1 MVSIISSL
9 EFHVDEVHGSIGTSD
24 VDNLVMKRQE
34 RAVVNANYVI
44 SLFFLSKWETT
55 YLHERVVERNKG
67 GEQVQVT
74 CCEHQSK
81 EYLAFPRDSCQ
92 KSKQNS
98 QRLHVNAQAMA
109 EGSVISYVDI

>member
-44 SLFFLSKWETT
+44 SLFFLSK
-55 YLHERVVERNKG
+55 
-67 GEQVQVT
+67 
-74 CCEHQSK
+74 
-81 EYLAFPRDSCQ
+81 
-92 KSKQNS
+92 
-98 QRLHVNAQAMA
+98 
-109 EGSVISYVDI
+109 